1 MHMHMHMHAISMT
14 YMHMHMHAISMHIMC
29 MCMQMCMHVSFAL
42 AGSYQQP
49 IEAGQSSV
57 IGNGGWN
64 SLKRM
69 GNVEHRCWLQIDA
82 GRKVHVMGWKIIV
95 DNTNSSGSYFN
106 LKVSDDG
113 NAWEETGIQLQLG
126 SSAARCRVL
135 QNSFAHARYFRFEP
149 NNSIS
154 NKCQV
159 GLLVLDDQGAHLVGP
174 RYVRDHSPLHIAAKA
189 GDVKMIK
196 MLLDHGADP
205 EMRAGC
211 WQAAGAS
218 QTEPCGGKTALQ
230 LAAAASSLPAV
241 QALVECGAT
250 VHEHSFAVPN
260 GREGDLVAGYLQ
272 TNGSKPV
279 ARI

>member
-1 MHMHMHMHAISMT
+1 M
-14 YMHMHMHAISMHIMC
+14 
-29 MCMQMCMHVSFAL
+29 
-42 AGSYQQP
+42 
-49 IEAGQSSV
+49 
-57 IGNGGWN
+57 
-64 SLKRM
+64 
-69 GNVEHRCWLQIDA
+69 
-82 GRKVHVMGWKIIV
+82 GRKIIF
-95 DNTNSSGSYFN
+95 DDPTSKEGPYFN

-113 NAWEETGIQLQLG
+113 STWEETGIHLRMHEAG
-126 SSAARCRVL
+126 RCVL
-135 QNSFAHARYFRFEP
+135 QNNSFAHARYFRFEP
-149 NNSIS
+149 PQGPNAAGWDPGGIS
-154 NKCQV
+154 KRCRV

-211 WQAAGAS
+211 WQAAAS

-241 QALVECGAT
+241 QALVDCGAT

>member
-1 MHMHMHMHAISMT
+1 
-14 YMHMHMHAISMHIMC
+14 
-29 MCMQMCMHVSFAL
+29 
-42 AGSYQQP
+42 
-49 IEAGQSSV
+49 
-57 IGNGGWN
+57 
-64 SLKRM
+64 
-69 GNVEHRCWLQIDA
+69 
-82 GRKVHVMGWKIIV
+82 MGWKFIF
-95 DNTNSSGSYFN
+95 DSTKLTSGSHFD

-113 NAWEETGIQLQLG
+113 HAWEETGIQLNITQEHYD
-126 SSAARCRVL
+126 RCALR
-135 QNSFAHARYFRFEP
+135 NSIAHARYFRFEP
-149 NNSIS
+149 AGDKIS
-154 NKCQV
+154 NKCRI

-211 WQAAGAS
+211 WQAAAS

-241 QALVECGAT
+241 QVLVDCGAT

>member
-1 MHMHMHMHAISMT
+1 MIGTSGWISASPT
-14 YMHMHMHAISMHIMC
+14 E
-29 MCMQMCMHVSFAL
+29 Q
-42 AGSYQQP
+42 
-49 IEAGQSSV
+49 
-57 IGNGGWN
+57 
-64 SLKRM
+64 
-69 GNVEHRCWLQIDA
+69 HRSWLQIDA
-82 GRKVHVMGWKIIV
+82 GRKVRVMGWKFIF
-95 DNTNSSGSYFN
+95 DSANMSNGTSYFN

-113 NAWEETGIQLQLG
+113 HAWEETDIKLNINQ
-126 SSAARCRVL
+126 AADRCALR
-135 QNSFAHARYFRFEP
+135 NSIAHARYFRFEP
-149 NNSIS
+149 AGDKIS
-154 NKCQV
+154 NKCRI

-211 WQAAGAS
+211 WQGAAS

-241 QALVECGAT
+241 QVLVDCGAT

>member
-1 MHMHMHMHAISMT
+1 MVGKEGWIS
-14 YMHMHMHAISMHIMC
+14 YKK
-29 MCMQMCMHVSFAL
+29 
-42 AGSYQQP
+42 
-49 IEAGQSSV
+49 
-57 IGNGGWN
+57 IGND
-64 SLKRM
+64 
-69 GNVEHRCWLQIDA
+69 EHRCWLQIDA
-82 GRKVHVMGWKIIV
+82 GRKVHVMGWKIIS
-95 DNTNSSGSYFN
+95 DGTHESYVFN

-113 NAWEETGIQLQLG
+113 HEWKETGIQLQMKNMCETCSCL
-126 SSAARCRVL
+126 
-135 QNSFAHARYFRFEP
+135 AHARYFRFEP
-149 NNSIS
+149 DPHKNIQM
-154 NKCQV
+154 KCRI

-189 GDVKMIK
+189 GDVKMIN

-211 WQAAGAS
+211 WQAAAS

-241 QALVECGAT
+241 QALVDRGAT
-250 VHEHSFAVPN
+250 VHEHSFAVPK
-260 GREGDLVAGYLQ
+260 GKEGDLVAGYLQ

>member
-1 MHMHMHMHAISMT
+1 
-14 YMHMHMHAISMHIMC
+14 
-29 MCMQMCMHVSFAL
+29 
-42 AGSYQQP
+42 
-49 IEAGQSSV
+49 
-57 IGNGGWN
+57 
-64 SLKRM
+64 
-69 GNVEHRCWLQIDA
+69 
-82 GRKVHVMGWKIIV
+82 MGWKAIFSDSRLSIEGLSEEQ
-95 DNTNSSGSYFN
+95 NFT

-113 NAWEETGIQLQLG
+113 DEWKDTLHIGAPQGCSCTF
-126 SSAARCRVL
+126 VL
-135 QNSFAHARYFRFEP
+135 RGCSFAHARYFRFVP
-149 NNSIS
+149 H
-154 NKCQV
+154 NKFKEEGNLEIKCRV

-211 WQAAGAS
+211 WQAAAS

-241 QALVECGAT
+241 QALVDHGAT
-250 VHEHSFAVPN
+250 VHEHSFAVPK
-260 GREGDLVAGYLQ
+260 GKEGDLVAGYLQ

>member
-1 MHMHMHMHAISMT
+1 MHMHIMSIHMSCAR
-14 YMHMHMHAISMHIMC
+14 
-29 MCMQMCMHVSFAL
+29 
-42 AGSYQQP
+42 AGSYLQP

-57 IGNGGWN
+57 IGKGGWI
-64 SLKRM
+64 SLKRI
-69 GNVEHRCWLQIDA
+69 GNDEHRCWLQIDA

-126 SSAARCRVL
+126 SSAARCVL
-135 QNSFAHARYFRFEP
+135 QNSFAHARFFRFEP
-149 NNSIS
+149 NDKIS
-154 NKCQV
+154 TKCRV